1 MLGIKTKKDKRIE
14 ELEKLVTIS
23 RIEVPQIIR
32 TQRNVQTLAVKRALD
47 ERMPVEYAK
56 EAITYDIARKL
67 GEYIRYDIEDD
78 GGDRVLKGYIG
89 VVLPDRWE

>member
-1 MLGIKTKKDKRIE
+1 MFGIKTKKDKRIE
-14 ELEKLVTIS
+14 ELEKLVTLS

-32 TQRNVQTLAVKRALD
+32 TERNVQTLAVKRVL
-47 ERMPVEYAK
+47 EEGMSVEYAK

-67 GEYIRYDIEDD
+67 GEYIRYDVEDN
-78 GGDRVLKGYIG
+78 GCDRVLKGYTG